1 MAAMKGLNEF
11 FNSKKANTAEEPAVV
26 EQVIEEPIEESEEEM
41 AAEEAENLEIRVVR
55 PKRVDEAEQ
64 IASYLLG
71 GCLVFLNLESTDK
84 ATSRRLIDYLQG
96 AIFVLKGELQRVSS
110 TAFILSPSGVEISGA
125 VAQESSARSE
135 EAKSSAASAEGFGD
149 L

>member
-1 MAAMKGLNEF
+1 MASMKGFDL
-11 FNSKKANTAEEPAVV
+11 FNTNKKGAAEETPVAEPAVA
-26 EQVIEEPIEESEEEM
+26 ESVMMADQDMAEEEGT
-41 AAEEAENLEIRVVR
+41 ENLEIRVVR

-64 IASYLLG
+64 IANYLLS

-96 AIFVLKGELQRVSS
+96 AIYVLKGELQRVSS

-125 VAQESSARSE
+125 VAAE
-135 EAKSSAASAEGFGD
+135 SAAKTEEPKTVISDGFGD

>member
-1 MAAMKGLNEF
+1 MASMKGLNEF
-11 FNSKKANTAEEPAVV
+11 FSSKRGSTEESVATH
-26 EQVIEEPIEESEEEM
+26 QVINEPVSVEDDEIM
-41 AAEEAENLEIRVVR
+41 ADEADNLEIRVVR

-64 IASYLLG
+64 IANYLLS

-125 VAQESSARSE
+125 IAAETNTKTTEEVKNVVAES
-135 EAKSSAASAEGFGD
+135 FGD